1 MCSIKLDNC
10 EVLLSDLAANFSI
23 LNVSENYLAYYVGTT
38 VNIYDNYGQ
47 SVYVLPSIGTVPL
60 FFEIHEGLN
69 NELIGTYALGFNLHR
84 YNFYT
89 TIMETKLVQTG

>member
-38 VNIYDNYGQ
+38 VNIYDNYG
-47 SVYVLPSIGTVPL
+47 
-60 FFEIHEGLN
+60 
-69 NELIGTYALGFNLHR
+69 
-84 YNFYT
+84 
-89 TIMETKLVQTG
+89 